1 MSCAGV
7 DTGGGTWG
15 ISFLDYI
22 DMKLV
27 GSMHLQID
35 NKSAL
40 HMLETILKT
49 YYSDYGLVT
58 RRYAGVEKFETGQS
72 AGARGGA
79 ADVTRQGV
87 FRAVELFQL
96 HGYYVRTRKAA
107 DVKPKITDK
116 LLKAAGILQP
126 PEMRHANDGSRQA
139 LFAGIT
145 DAYLPNPL
153 R

>member
-7 DTGGGTWG
+7 DTGGGVWG
-15 ISFLDYI
+15 ISFLDYV

-27 GSMHLQID
+27 GSMHLQVD
-35 NKSAL
+35 NNSAV

-49 YYSDYGLVT
+49 YYHDPNVVT
-58 RRYAGVEKFETGQS
+58 RRFAGVEEYVDGPH
-72 AGARGGA
+72 AGGKA
-79 ADVTRQGV
+79 ANVTRQGV

-96 HGYYVRTRKAA
+96 FGYYVRTRKAA
-107 DVKPKITDK
+107 DVKPKVTDK
-116 LLKAAGILQP
+116 LLKTAGILQP

-139 LFAGIT
+139 LFAGMN